1 MLNYQN
7 ILSYSKDYIFQNI
20 ICFVFLLVIINKLD
34 ITLKYIYTFIIVVIL
49 WYIYFYITNED
60 NKIDSEKKSYVK
72 KFIEGK
78 NYYDNHNKFIN
89 FIYNNKRFEES
100 KSFSELINIINAFLK
115 YYSELNNYFELQKM
129 DNCQDLYKNAINTY
143 QSLIYLISTIDDNYQ
158 DNLKKLTD
166 IFNIYLSNLKQIEK
180 DNSNQLTRDS
190 RPYQEVNVE
199 AKDKIG
205 VFDFF

>member
-1 MLNYQN
+1 
-7 ILSYSKDYIFQNI
+7 
-20 ICFVFLLVIINKLD
+20 
-34 ITLKYIYTFIIVVIL
+34 
-49 WYIYFYITNED
+49 
-60 NKIDSEKKSYVK
+60 
-72 KFIEGK
+72 
-78 NYYDNHNKFIN
+78 
-89 FIYNNKRFEES
+89 
-100 KSFSELINIINAFLK
+100 
-115 YYSELNNYFELQKM
+115 M